1 MKYWELD
8 KRRTNRP
15 PFSLAIHMKRSLEM
29 IIFAVLIGLLTAISR
44 WWYKGV
50 EVHRAWATLWAG
62 IISVLISVL
71 YIYFWKVSFDL
82 SQIQANIRYILIPA
96 VSLLLTRPLV
106 IVGFQKW
113 FSVSSFPLVYSL
125 FALLFTLLLWILFY
139 KEVITIKQG
148 AGVLFAL
155 VAIVL
160 LK

>member
-1 MKYWELD
+1 
-8 KRRTNRP
+8 
-15 PFSLAIHMKRSLEM
+15 MKRSWEM
-29 IIFAVLIGLLTAISR
+29 IIFAVLIWLLTAISR
-44 WWYKGV
+44 WWYKWV
-50 EVHRAWATLWAG
+50 EVHRVWATLWAG

-71 YIYFWKVSFDL
+71 YIYFWKVAFDF

-96 VSLLLTRPLV
+96 ISLLLTRPLV
-106 IVGFQKW
+106 IVWFQKW

-139 KEVITIKQG
+139 KEIITIKQG
-148 AGVLFAL
+148 VGVLFAL